1 MGKKSNL
8 SHGGRG
14 GGGGGGGGG
23 GDSGG
28 GGDYSE
34 SCLSLGLMMPGL

>member
-14 GGGGGGGGG
+14 GGGGGG
-23 GDSGG
+23 DSGG
-28 GGDYSE
+28 GGGYSE